1 MSNDL
6 LQKVIDTTALGT
18 AGSNLSGDGRTL
30 GGTGLLYP
38 DQANRFL
45 DYMWDATILAKTART
60 IRMRS
65 NTTEIDRTYVNQ
77 RIMSVASED
86 NPRDYAQGTGTG
98 GFNNQEARFA
108 KVSLTTRKLRLD
120 WELSAEALEDNIEGP
135 DLEDHIARLM
145 ATQAGNDI
153 EDVLI
158 NGTGVAADALM
169 GAFKGFRQLAIDN
182 AHVLDAG
189 GYGLDKAVFNAAI
202 KQLPRKYKQRRNQLR
217 FFAGSNLVQDYL
229 YNLTA
234 MSQTGFTP
242 FDIASSIV
250 RGEVAAN
257 DGGPGTVTPYAF
269 GIPVV
274 NVPLMDE
281 LSRTVWGPSHAGTYA
296 GMGAAS
302 ANAGLNAGDV
312 HLTFPQNF
320 IIGIKRDVV
329 VYRLFQ
335 PKKDTIEYTLFIR
348 VGCQL
353 ENYDAHVIVT
363 NIALGGTVGA
373 FGTATIGG
381 AGNFGASAGP
391 SVSFI
396 GTASLTGVTASAAGG
411 IYSPTASNIGIGGV
425 GPANTY

>member
-1 MSNDL
+1 MSNEL
-6 LQKVIDTTALGT
+6 LQKVIDTTNLGQN
-18 AGSNLSGDGRTL
+18 AGASNAMSGDTAVYSGV
-30 GGTGLLYP
+30 GLLYP

-65 NTTEIDRTYVNQ
+65 NTTEIDRVAVNQ
-77 RIMSVASED
+77 RIMTVATED
-86 NPRDYAQGTGTG
+86 LPTDYTNSAGTGFSSRGAT
-98 GFNNQEARFA
+98 FA

-120 WELSAEALEDNIEGP
+120 WELSAESLEDNIEGP

-145 ATQAGNDI
+145 ATQAGNDV

-158 NGTGVAADALM
+158 NGDGTSSGLM
-169 GAFKGFRQLAIDN
+169 GAFKGFRQLALDN
-182 AHVLDAG
+182 AHVLDAA

-217 FFAGSNLVQDYL
+217 FFTGSNLVQDYL

-242 FDIASSIV
+242 FDIASTIV
-250 RGEVAAN
+250 RGDVAAN
-257 DGGPGTVTPYAF
+257 DGGPGTVTPFAF
-269 GIPVV
+269 GIPVI
-274 NVPLMDE
+274 NVPLIDE
-281 LSRTVWGPSHAGTYA
+281 TARTVGVAAGS
-296 GMGAAS
+296 AS
-302 ANAGLNAGDV
+302 ANNGLNAGDV

-353 ENYDAHVIVT
+353 ENYDAHVIVK
-363 NIALGGTVGA
+363 NVAVGGAVGA
-373 FGTATIGG
+373 FDTKTIGG
-381 AGNFGASAGP
+381 IGNFGASA
-391 SVSFI
+391 
-396 GTASLTGVTASAAGG
+396 TASITAPV
-411 IYSPTASNIGIGGV
+411 IPTASFSNATSTNTSTASGTNI
-425 GPANTY
+425 ARTTY